1 MENILY
7 NRYSTYLK
15 EKYGEKVYKIPISL
29 PVTCPN
35 RDGTVAKGGCTF
47 CGEKGIG
54 YEMLNKSIAI
64 QEQINHNIEYIGK
77 KYNAKK
83 YIAYFQNYTNTYCSL
98 EDFKKYIKE
107 ALVDDIVEIAIS
119 TRPDCIFD
127 SHMKF
132 LKEIME
138 KYKIAITIE
147 LGLQTVNYQTL
158 IKINRG
164 HTLAEYIDA
173 MIKIK
178 KYGFKICTHVILNF
192 PWDDINDVIE
202 TSKIISVLKSD
213 YVKLHA
219 LYVVKDTVLEKQYLN
234 KEFEMHTLDD
244 YKEKVKAFLEYL
256 DKDIKVQRIIGR
268 APYED
273 TIFVNWSS
281 SWWKIRDDIEK
292 EMLLENRYQGRLNN
306 NLINE
311 IFNVN

>member
-1 MENILY
+1 MY